1 MNTYKIERG
10 ITLIALVI
18 TIVLLLILAGVTLN
32 LVFNGGLIEK
42 SQTAVDTYS
51 KEQAKEKL
59 LLDISE
65 YKMGTITGEYA
76 DFQNYIRTKGSIS
89 EEDNKYKV
97 LIYGYEFILDK
108 ETLEIESG
116 NKGDNQ
122 TPSTPEDE
130 MKIITAESILYIPE
144 NSEWK
149 VENVKDALDDLYI
162 MYGGQE

>member
-76 DFQNYIRTKGSIS
+76 DFQNYIRTK
-89 EEDNKYKV
+89 V
-97 LIYGYEFILDK
+97 
-108 ETLEIESG
+108 
-116 NKGDNQ
+116 Q
-122 TPSTPEDE
+122 
-130 MKIITAESILYIPE
+130 
-144 NSEWK
+144 
-149 VENVKDALDDLYI
+149 
-162 MYGGQE
+162 